1 MTFGAAIFLIAVGAI
16 IRYATH
22 FHIASV
28 DEHLIGL
35 ILIIVGIIGLI
46 VAAFQELTATA
57 RARRAG
63 ARDPRYGR
71 DAYTRPTTRY

>member
-1 MTFGAAIFLIAVGAI
+1 MTFGVAIFLIAAGAI

-22 FHIASV
+22 LHIAGV

-35 ILIIVGIIGLI
+35 ILIVVGVIGLI

-57 RARRAG
+57 RARRV
-63 ARDPRYGR
+63 AREP
-71 DAYTRPTTRY
+71 YTRPTSRY

>member
-22 FHIASV
+22 LKIAGV

-35 ILIIVGIIGLI
+35 ILIVVGVIGLA

-63 ARDPRYGR
+63 RDAYGR
-71 DAYTRPTTRY
+71 DRYTRPTTRY

>member
-22 FHIASV
+22 FHIAGV
-28 DEHLIGL
+28 NEHLIGL
-35 ILIIVGIIGLI
+35 ILMIVGVIGLV

-57 RARRAG
+57 RARRA
-63 ARDPRYGR
+63 ARDPYYGR
-71 DAYTRPTTRY
+71 DPATRPTTRY

>member
-22 FHIASV
+22 LRIAGV

-35 ILIIVGIIGLI
+35 ILIIVGVIGLI

-57 RARRAG
+57 RVRRAN
-63 ARDPRYGR
+63 RDV
-71 DAYTRPTTRY
+71 AYRNAHDTRY

>member
-22 FHIASV
+22 LKIAGV

-35 ILIIVGIIGLI
+35 ILIVVGILGLI

-57 RARRAG
+57 RARRAN
-63 ARDPRYGR
+63 RDV
-71 DAYTRPTTRY
+71 AYRNTRYSRY

>member
-22 FHIASV
+22 LHIAGI
-28 DEHLIGL
+28 DEHLIGA
-35 ILIIVGIIGLI
+35 ILIVVGVIGLI

-63 ARDPRYGR
+63 RDTYGR
-71 DAYTRPTTRY
+71 DRYTRPTTRY

>member
-22 FHIASV
+22 LRIAGV

-35 ILIIVGIIGLI
+35 ILIIVGVIGLI

-57 RARRAG
+57 RARRANRDVVYRN
-63 ARDPRYGR
+63 ARD
-71 DAYTRPTTRY
+71 TRY

>member
-22 FHIASV
+22 LKIAGV

-35 ILIIVGIIGLI
+35 ILIVVGIIGLI
-46 VAAFQELTATA
+46 AAAFQELTATA
-57 RARRAG
+57 RARRANR
-63 ARDPRYGR
+63 AVVYRDARYGR
-71 DAYTRPTTRY
+71 Y

>member
-1 MTFGAAIFLIAVGAI
+1 MTFGVAIFLIAAGAI

-22 FHIASV
+22 LHIAGV

-35 ILIIVGIIGLI
+35 ILIVVGVIGLI

-57 RARRAG
+57 RARRA
-63 ARDPRYGR
+63 AREP
-71 DAYTRPTTRY
+71 YTRPTSRY

>member
-22 FHIASV
+22 LKIAGV

-35 ILIIVGIIGLI
+35 ILIVVGVIGLA

-57 RARRAG
+57 RARRA
-63 ARDPRYGR
+63 ARDPYGR
-71 DAYTRPTTRY
+71 DPYTRPTTRY